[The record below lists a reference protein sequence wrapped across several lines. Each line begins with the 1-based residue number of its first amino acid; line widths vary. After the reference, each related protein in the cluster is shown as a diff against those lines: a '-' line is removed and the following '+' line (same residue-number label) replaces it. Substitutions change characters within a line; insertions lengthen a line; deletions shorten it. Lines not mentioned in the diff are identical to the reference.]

1 MKRQAISSDSA
12 PLAIGPY
19 SQAILSEGLLFT
31 SGQIPLDPAKGK
43 VVEGGIEEQSHQV
56 MKNLGAILEAAGLAY
71 GDLLKCTVFL
81 SDMKNF
87 QTFNE
92 VYACYFE
99 GGGPAPARST
109 VEVSA
114 LPLGVLIEIEAIARA

>member
-12 PLAIGPY
+12 PAAIGPY

-31 SGQIPLDPAKGK
+31 SGQIPLDPAKGEI
-43 VVEGGIEEQSHQV
+43 VEGGIVEQSQQV
-56 MKNLGAILEAAGLAY
+56 MRNLGAVLEAAGLEY

-87 QTFNE
+87 QAFNE
-92 VYACYFE
+92 VYASFFE
-99 GGGPAPARST
+99 GKDPAPVRST

-114 LPLGVLIEIEAIARA
+114 LPMDALIEIDAIARA